1 MLKQA
6 CLICKIVCVIAIIGC
21 LNWGLVGLSGMNVVE
36 NILGVGTGVTRAV
49 YILVGI
55 SGLALLLSFFK
66 VCPACKK

>member
-6 CLICKIVCVIAIIGC
+6 CLICKIVGVIAIIGC